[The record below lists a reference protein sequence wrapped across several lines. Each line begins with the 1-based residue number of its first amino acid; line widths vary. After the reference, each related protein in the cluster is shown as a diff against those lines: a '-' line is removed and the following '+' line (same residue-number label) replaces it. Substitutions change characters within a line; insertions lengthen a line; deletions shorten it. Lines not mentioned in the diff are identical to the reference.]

1 MPLQLF
7 QNQLKFNQAGSSLK
21 ESQLFRDVTTT
32 GGEVFSRE
40 LMARGLVVSDLDGDG
55 RLDAVVQSQGDALLH
70 LKNQAES
77 NDHWIE
83 INLVGVKSNRD
94 AIGARLTL
102 KSAGQTQKIWQ
113 TGGGSF
119 QSAPSRRLHVG
130 LGEKQKVDFIEIQWP
145 SGQQDSY
152 NDLNSNKRY
161 RMTEGSTVAEALN

>member
-1 MPLQLF
+1 
-7 QNQLKFNQAGSSLK
+7 
-21 ESQLFRDVTTT
+21 
-32 GGEVFSRE
+32 
-40 LMARGLVVSDLDGDG
+40 
-55 RLDAVVQSQGDALLH
+55 
-70 LKNQAES
+70 LKNQVES

-119 QSAPSRRLHVG
+119 QSASSRRLHVG